1 MEDKAANIIR
11 EQIEFLKE
19 ELKREIPLNMDSNLQ
34 PEAAR
39 KIADLQAATWQQILD
54 LMNKLN
60 GLEPENDDR
69 QYYRQLLEKI
79 MIDRSALDAAREAV
93 SEMDDDDNKQSTIET
108 AVNLYEMTKQRIAEK
123 LLEKLG

>member
-39 KIADLQAATWQQILD
+39 KIADLQAATRQQILD